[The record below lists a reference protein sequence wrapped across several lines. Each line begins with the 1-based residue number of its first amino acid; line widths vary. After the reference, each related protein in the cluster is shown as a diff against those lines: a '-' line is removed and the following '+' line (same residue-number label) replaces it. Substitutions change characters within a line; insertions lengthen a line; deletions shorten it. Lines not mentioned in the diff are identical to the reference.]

1 MCLCMKMSASI
12 GSKCDFWLFLFLMIK
27 NVTSLGNHLCKRT
40 CSPTS
45 IVFHF
50 VVNEIMERDF
60 EKNWYEER
68 RSKLVKFFL
77 HNQTTRFFTL
87 SLKFMLKRYLIRDK
101 NPKSELL
108 FNLSVPQLPEK
119 QGALTFLRF
128 WKKYVEL
135 RKISNVFTFYLNI
148 CKHKC
153 FPLSNI
159 FSLAKALATVGLI
172 VENVEYYQN

>member
-1 MCLCMKMSASI
+1 MK
-12 GSKCDFWLFLFLMIK
+12 
-27 NVTSLGNHLCKRT
+27 
-40 CSPTS
+40 
-45 IVFHF
+45 
-50 VVNEIMERDF
+50 
-60 EKNWYEER
+60 ER

-77 HNQTTRFFTL
+77 HNHATRFFTL

-148 CKHKC
+148 C
-153 FPLSNI
+153 
-159 FSLAKALATVGLI
+159 
-172 VENVEYYQN
+172 